1 MTTDVPHVV
10 RGGGKPTPVTGVPA
24 SVGGQVGGGRVQAAE
39 QQAAEQS
46 GRGDDPVPVE
56 PEGCSEA
63 PPLSESALPVGLDRA
78 VGLDLPAAAG
88 PVRVDDPGG
97 PDHQVGP
104 DHPVG
109 LVYPVGRDRPVGMD
123 QPVGLDEPAPL
134 RGAMGLFQPAPGRA
148 EAPRPPAAVGPSE
161 PSLQQRVRGL
171 VTRSVMAGRRR
182 AGGSALD
189 PLLSLHQSMFP
200 QIDAAPLRQA
210 YEVAAA
216 HHRGQLRKSGEPFI
230 THPLA
235 VATIL
240 AELGMD
246 TTTLVAALLHDTV
259 EDTGYT
265 IAQSHADFGLT
276 VAHLIDG
283 VTKLDRVRFGE
294 AAEAETIRKMIV
306 AAGRDLR
313 VLVIKLADRLHNMRT
328 LRYQPQHKQD
338 RIARGTLDFLVPVAD
353 RLGIHVLKREL
364 ESLCYAIL
372 QPEEYAQTVRQVAE
386 RAPTRQPLVTQ
397 VIRQAEADLREAQLP
412 GTVSDRPRHSF
423 SVYRTTLERGGQLG
437 ELRDS
442 ARILITVMGEP
453 GDCYATLGVV
463 HGRWRPVPGRFRD
476 YIALPKFNMYQS
488 LHTTVLGPDR
498 EPVDVLIRTE
508 QMHRVAEFGIA
519 AHVQEAAMTGARPDG
534 VAVGPSELEWMRR
547 LLEWQREVGDAGEF
561 FRTLR
566 TDLGGD
572 REVLVFTP
580 AGDALTLPDGGTP
593 VDFAYAVR
601 SDIGHRTV
609 AARVNGRLVSLACP
623 LSDGDV
629 VEVMTSESEN
639 PGPSWDWLA
648 FVRTPN
654 AHVKIRQW
662 FAEQSRDG
670 VIELG
675 RQELDAAFRAGGRSL
690 DEASEDG
697 SLLVTTLELG
707 YRQVEE
713 LYAAVAD
720 RQAGAADVVR
730 RAEAL
735 VDRDTPPEV

>member
-1 MTTDVPHVV
+1 MTTDVP
-10 RGGGKPTPVTGVPA
+10 
-24 SVGGQVGGGRVQAAE
+24 RVAEGAAE
-39 QQAAEQS
+39 SAPGS
-46 GRGDDPVPVE
+46 GTPSPSATPGPPPE
-56 PEGCSEA
+56 P
-63 PPLSESALPVGLDRA
+63 
-78 VGLDLPAAAG
+78 AG
-88 PVRVDDPGG
+88 PAGPG
-97 PDHQVGP
+97 
-104 DHPVG
+104 
-109 LVYPVGRDRPVGMD
+109 
-123 QPVGLDEPAPL
+123 
-134 RGAMGLFQPAPGRA
+134 
-148 EAPRPPAAVGPSE
+148 E

-171 VTRSVMAGRRR
+171 VAKSVMAGRRG

-200 QIDAAPLRQA
+200 HIDMEALRRA
-210 YEVAAA
+210 YAVAEA
-216 HHRGQLRKSGEPFI
+216 HHRGQLRRSGEPFI

-328 LRYQPQHKQD
+328 LRYQPDAKQQHT
-338 RIARGTLDFLVPVAD
+338 ARGTIDVLVPLAD

-364 ESLCYAIL
+364 ESLCFATL
-372 QPEEYAQTVRQVAE
+372 QPREYHEVARLVTE
-386 RAPTRQPLVTQ
+386 RAPARERLTAQ
-397 VIRQAEADLREAQLP
+397 VIRQALGDLRTAHVQA
-412 GTVSDRPRHSF
+412 TVTDRPRHSF
-423 SVYRTTLERGGQLG
+423 SAHRTTLDRGGQVG

-442 ARILITVMGEP
+442 ARILVVVKGEP

-508 QMHRVAEFGIA
+508 GMHRVAEYGIA
-519 AHVQEAAMTGARPDG
+519 AHVREAAMTGSRPDG
-534 VAVGPSELEWMRR
+534 VAGGPTDLEWMRR
-547 LLEWQREVGDAGEF
+547 LLEWQRDIGDAGEF

-572 REVLVFTP
+572 REVLVFAP
-580 AGDALTLPDGGTP
+580 NGEALTLPEGGTP

-623 LSDGDV
+623 LADGDV
-629 VEVMTSESEN
+629 VEVMTSESES
-639 PGPSWDWLA
+639 PGPSPDWLE

-654 AHVKIRQW
+654 AHVRIRQW
-662 FAEQSRDG
+662 FVEQSRDG

-675 RQELDAAFRAGGRSL
+675 REQLDGAFKADGASL
-690 DEASEDG
+690 DEAVEDG

-720 RQAGAADVVR
+720 QQVGAGEVVK
-730 RAEAL
+730 RAEQIAEVESTEPTEPTAPTGPPPAL
-735 VDRDTPPEV
+735 DD